1 MKPPS
6 PFLYF
11 KTYFFYGYL
20 QPSGSWEVIHEN
32 FFMVACHFCM
42 YLPLPLLVVMFS
54 FGGTYDDRYGGSDS
68 RNVMVMMLGVWWW

>member
-1 MKPPS
+1 MDETPF

-32 FFMVACHFCM
+32 SFHGGMS
-42 YLPLPLLVVMFS
+42 LLHVPPPAP
-54 FGGTYDDRYGGSDS
+54 FGGD
-68 RNVMVMMLGVWWW
+68 V